1 MKFLH
6 QKEKS
11 NKIFQVKTINKDVRK
26 TIDPSFVFLFN
37 SFEVCRPL
45 CKENQKYAIFTTEP
59 MK

>member
-1 MKFLH
+1 MKFLY

-26 TIDPSFVFLFN
+26 TIDPSFVLLFN

-45 CKENQKYAIFTTEP
+45 CKENKNMPFSPLNQ
-59 MK
+59 